1 MNIRITTVGL
11 TVLAGLTLVG
21 LSGCS
26 KKSIQ
31 SGGDTQAVERSMAKS
46 GTTPAASH
54 QSMPSG
60 SGGFTPSSPSSSS
73 GVNEPSS
80 QSMATP
86 PGSSSEPNA
95 GGEVGSSFP
104 DLSLSSQAQDPLSA
118 QPQDPE
124 GSGLKGFDSVAG
136 GKPPS
141 EERLGGGGTMLAKVE
156 PSESSERQIEEIQQQ
171 QAQEQAAS
179 AQAGLNDVFF
189 GYDSWTISEEGRQ
202 ALMEDAQWIKAN
214 AGAMV
219 KIEGHCDERGTLAYN
234 LVLGEKRAK
243 AVRNYLVELGISA
256 NRLSVVSYGK
266 ERPFCSE
273 HNETCYQLN
282 RRGHV
287 VVRSK

>member
-1 MNIRITTVGL
+1 MNMRITTVGL
-11 TVLAGLTLVG
+11 TILAGVALVG

-31 SGGDTQAVERSMAKS
+31 SGGDTQAVERGMAKS
-46 GTTPAASH
+46 GTTPAGSH

-60 SGGFTPSSPSSSS
+60 SGGFTPGTPSGSNTPDSS
-73 GVNEPSS
+73 GMS
-80 QSMATP
+80 AP
-86 PGSSSEPNA
+86 PNTSSEA
-95 GGEVGSSFP
+95 GSSFP
-104 DLSLSSQAQDPLSA
+104 DLSLSSQGQDPLAA

-124 GSGLKGFDSVAG
+124 GSGLKGFDPVAG
-136 GKPPS
+136 GKPPA

-156 PSESSERQIEEIQQQ
+156 PSESSERQIEEIRQE

-202 ALMEDAQWIKAN
+202 ALMQDAQWIKAN

-266 ERPFCSE
+266 ERPFCDE